1 MRIMNSLEKR
11 NKESASVAIIV
22 LVVLLGFFTSPCN
35 GQEDTVKNKKDFK
48 NSIKIN
54 LSNPMLFS
62 PKFNVIG
69 YERVVNAHQTFS
81 VNFGRFALGNFFAM
95 ADSIGLTDQYDDKG
109 INFSVDYRFYLR
121 KENKY
126 NAPHGVY
133 IGPYY
138 AFNYFS
144 RTLEWDVNTSSLDGK
159 VTTGF
164 DLTANLIG
172 AQLGY
177 QFLLGKRISLDMI
190 LMGPGLWF
198 FKVKS
203 RFETTLDPEDQE
215 MLLEQL
221 NEMLKNKFPGSDY
234 VFTGGSVE
242 AKKTTST
249 ATMGLRYMIN
259 LGFRF

>member
-1 MRIMNSLEKR
+1 MISHTKFCRVTSLK
-11 NKESASVAIIV
+11 V
-22 LVVLLGFFTSPCN
+22 LVVLLFVSLLSPVLCN
-35 GQEDTVKNKKDFK
+35 GQEDTVKHRNKFK
-48 NSIKIN
+48 NTIKIN
-54 LSNPMLFS
+54 VSNPMLFS

-81 VNFGRFALGNFFAM
+81 VSAGRFALGTFFTI
-95 ADSIGLTDQYDDKG
+95 ADSIGLTDQYNDKG

-126 NAPHGVY
+126 DAPHGVY

-138 AFNYFS
+138 AFNHFS
-144 RTLEWDVNTSSLDGK
+144 RTLDWDINTSTLDGK
-159 VTTGF
+159 VTTGI

-177 QFLLGKRISLDMI
+177 QFLIGKRISLDMI

-198 FKVKS
+198 FNLKTDFK
-203 RFETTLDPEDQE
+203 TNLDPEDQE

-221 NEMLKNKFPGSDY
+221 NAMLKEKFPGSDY
-234 VFTGGSVE
+234 VFTGGGIE
-242 AKKTTST
+242 AKKTTNT

-259 LGFRF
+259 IGFRF

>member
-1 MRIMNSLEKR
+1 MNFHTKYYRFSFL
-11 NKESASVAIIV
+11 NV
-22 LVVLLGFFTSPCN
+22 LAVLLFASFLSPMPCL
-35 GQEDTVKNKKDFK
+35 GQEDTVKHRNNFK
-48 NSIKIN
+48 NTIKIN

-69 YERVVNAHQTFS
+69 YERIVNKHQTFS
-81 VNFGRFALGNFFAM
+81 VSAGRFALGTFFTL
-95 ADSIGLTDQYDDKG
+95 ADSIGLTDQYNDKG
-109 INFSVDYRFYLR
+109 INFSVDYRFYLK

-126 NAPHGVY
+126 DAPHGVY

-138 AFNYFS
+138 AFNHFS
-144 RTLEWDVNTSSLDGK
+144 RTLDWDINTSTLNGK
-159 VTTGF
+159 VTTGI

-190 LMGPGLWF
+190 LMGPGFWF
-198 FKVKS
+198 FNLKTN
-203 RFETTLDPEDQE
+203 FESTLDPEDQE
-215 MLLEQL
+215 ILLEQL
-221 NEMLKNKFPGSDY
+221 NAMLKEKFPGSDY
-234 VFTGGSVE
+234 VFTGGGIE

-259 LGFRF
+259 IGFRF